1 MNKQSLQRFHSIKLL
16 KTIQNLIRYKL
27 SYSCSHILHHV
38 VHQNILHKGIPSL
51 IMKNQAFYQIFGQ
64 NARLKKCNRWG
75 HPKVMLGAFQ
85 RYSYNLNDND
95 RQLRIIHSTQ
105 LAFQIFMLPL
115 FQHTSTSEKS
125 RILKPVKEQSCSP
138 GYSTHMFSV

>member
-1 MNKQSLQRFHSIKLL
+1 MNKKSLQRFHSIKLL
-16 KTIQNLIRYKL
+16 KTKQNLIRYKL

-38 VHQNILHKGIPSL
+38 VHQNILRKGIPSL

-85 RYSYNLNDND
+85 RYSYDLND
-95 RQLRIIHSTQ
+95 RRLRIIHGTQ

>member
-16 KTIQNLIRYKL
+16 KTKQNLIRYKL

-51 IMKNQAFYQIFGQ
+51 IMKNQAFYQIFGK

-85 RYSYNLNDND
+85 RYSYDLND
-95 RQLRIIHSTQ
+95 RRLRIIHGTQ
-105 LAFQIFMLPL
+105 LAFQIFILPL
-115 FQHTSTSEKS
+115 FHVSGRCTYFSNENKRFCCRVQGSANKS
-125 RILKPVKEQSCSP
+125 FV
-138 GYSTHMFSV
+138 